1 MAQHG
6 PSRHP
11 RESEAVLTELMM
23 PHYANIMGNV
33 FGGHILALVDRV
45 AAVAAIRHAHRE
57 CVTVSVDKVD
67 FREPIHV
74 GDLVTAMARV
84 NFAGRTSM
92 EVGVKVLAENVLSG
106 ERRHTNS
113 CYVTYVALDANGRP
127 TEVDPIVPE
136 TPDEKRRY
144 DRAAKRRGEPGMGTS
159 YRQGRGGESR
169 SRVVPRGREDPRP
182 PRWFSGPG

>member
-1 MAQHG
+1 MVQQKG
-6 PSRHP
+6 RHP
-11 RESEAVLTELMM
+11 RESESVLTELMM

-74 GDLVTAMARV
+74 GELVTAMARV

-92 EVGVKVLAENVLSG
+92 EVGVKVLAENVLTG
-106 ERRHTNS
+106 DRRHTNS
-113 CYVTYVALDANGRP
+113 CYVTYVALDENGRP

-144 DRAAKRRGEPGMGTS
+144 DRAAKRRAKRVMERR
-159 YRQGRGGESR
+159 YEQGRGE
-169 SRVVPRGREDPRP
+169 
-182 PRWFSGPG
+182 